1 MTAPM
6 LATLT
11 DRYFSDPDW
20 IFERK
25 LDGERVIGTRSGETV
40 TLRSRTG
47 RVLDGT
53 YPELVQ
59 ALRRQRGDFV
69 VDGEV
74 VAFDGNRTS
83 FERLQG
89 RIGLTDPAQARR
101 SGIAVYFYLFDLLR
115 AGGEDLTALPL
126 RERKRR
132 LRATIRF
139 GGPLRYTAHRNTD
152 GEAMLAEACRRGWEG
167 VIAKRADGRYVPGR
181 STDWLKFKC
190 VTEQEFVIGGF
201 TDPAGSRHGFGAL
214 LVGVYDGDE
223 LRYAGKV
230 GTGFDHR
237 TLTDLRA
244 RMDGL
249 EIGSSPFHGPV
260 RERGTH
266 WIRPSLVAQV
276 GFTEWTRDGRLRHPR
291 FIGLR
296 RDKPPREVTRE
307 RPVGPAR

>member
-1 MTAPM
+1 MIQPM

-11 DRYFSDPDW
+11 DRYFSDPEW

-25 LDGERVIGTRSGETV
+25 LDGERVIATRTGDAA

-47 RVLDGT
+47 RDLDAT
-53 YPELVQ
+53 YPELVR
-59 ALRRQRGDFV
+59 ALRNQRGDFV

-83 FERLQG
+83 FERLQQ
-89 RIGLTDPAQARR
+89 RIGITDVAAAER
-101 SGIAVYFYLFDLLR
+101 SGVPVFYYLFDLLSTGR
-115 AGGEDLTALPL
+115 DDLTALAL

-132 LRATIRF
+132 LRAAVRF
-139 GGPLRYTAHRNTD
+139 SGPLRYTAHRNAD
-152 GEAMLAEACRRGWEG
+152 GETMFAEACRRGWEG
-167 VIAKRADGRYVPGR
+167 VIAKRADSRYTPGR

-190 VTEQEFVIGGF
+190 VTGQEFVIGGF

-214 LVGVYDGDE
+214 LVGVYDGDR

-230 GTGFDHR
+230 GTGYDDR
-237 TLTDLRA
+237 TLTALRTTL
-244 RMDGL
+244 DGL
-249 EIGSSPFHGPV
+249 AARSSPFAGPV
-260 RERGTH
+260 KERGSH
-266 WIRPSLVAQV
+266 WVRPDLVAQI

-296 RDKPPREVTRE
+296 RDKPPRTVVRE
-307 RPVGPAR
+307 YPTGAQR

>member
-1 MTAPM
+1 MTTPM

-25 LDGERVIGTRSGETV
+25 LDGERVIGTRSGRSV

-53 YPELVQ
+53 YPELVR
-59 ALRRQRGDFV
+59 ALRQQRGDFV

-89 RIGLTDPAQARR
+89 RIGLTDPVQAQR

-115 AGGEDLTALPL
+115 ADGQDLTASPL

-132 LRATIRF
+132 LRATVRF

-167 VIAKRADGRYVPGR
+167 VIAKRADGRYVHGR
-181 STDWLKFKC
+181 SADWLKFKC

-214 LVGVYDGDE
+214 LVGVYDGDD

-237 TLTDLRA
+237 TLTELRT
-244 RMDGL
+244 RMDGV
-249 EIGSSPFHGPV
+249 ETGSSPFRGPV

-266 WIRPSLVAQV
+266 WIRPCLVAQV

-296 RDKPPREVTRE
+296 RDKPPRAVTRE
-307 RPVGPAR
+307 RPVGPVR